1 MLAPKEGL
9 TMRVFR
15 PIAALC
21 FGIALASSGC
31 NIDDDDDDDDAT
43 SCVTT
48 CEDAHEECTIDCDDD
63 TCIASCDEELDVCT
77 TDCD

>member
-1 MLAPKEGL
+1 
-9 TMRVFR
+9 MRFSKS
-15 PIAALC
+15 IAALA
-21 FGIALASSGC
+21 FGASLSLMFTGC
-31 NIDDDDDDDDAT
+31 VFDDDDDDGDAD

-63 TCIASCDEELDVCT
+63 ACIATCDEELDVCE